1 MQMQLKLLWELQ
13 EFDLAISN
21 IRQQLEERPWLCG
34 VGELRERLDE
44 LKNSYSQL
52 DETLKEDRKTLRALE
67 MKTQKIVDDRKKLY
81 DKMYD
86 GKTTAK
92 ELEQM
97 LQKMDLLAA
106 EKLKTEDAALLLM
119 ESVEE
124 QDMALLTVVGE
135 MATCERELSEKETA
149 LAIELDNLNSELRS
163 VQAERESLV
172 AQVEPKY
179 LNKYNVLF
187 DKFQGRPM
195 AKVTGELC
203 GGCRV
208 FISSGLKG
216 HLYNPG
222 AMVYCENCGRL
233 MVKLE
238 DQ

>member
-1 MQMQLKLLWELQ
+1 MQLKLLWELQ

>member
-1 MQMQLKLLWELQ
+1 MQLKLLWELQ
-13 EFDLAISN
+13 EFDLAISS
-21 IRQQLEERPWLCG
+21 IRQQLEERPWLSG
-34 VGELRERLDE
+34 IGELRERFDE
-44 LKNSYSQL
+44 LKNSYNQL
-52 DETLKEDRKTLRALE
+52 GETLKEDRKTLRALE

-124 QDMALLTVVGE
+124 QDVALSTVVGE
-135 MATCERELSEKETA
+135 MATCEKELGEKEAA
-149 LAIELDNLNSELRS
+149 LAIELDNLNAELGR
-163 VQAERESLV
+163 VQVERDGLA

-179 LNKYNVLF
+179 LNKYNNLF
-187 DKFQGRPM
+187 DKFNGRPM

-233 MVKLE
+233 MVKL
-238 DQ
+238 DD

>member
-1 MQMQLKLLWELQ
+1 MQLNLLWELQ
-13 EFDLAISN
+13 ELDLAISN
-21 IRQQLEERPWLCG
+21 IGQQLEERPWLCG
-34 VGELRERLDE
+34 VGELREKLDE
-44 LKNSYSQL
+44 LKYSYNHL
-52 DETLKEDRKTLRALE
+52 DESLKEDRKALRALE

-81 DKMYD
+81 EKMYD

-106 EKLKTEDAALLLM
+106 EKMKTEDAALLLM

-124 QDMALLTVVGE
+124 QDLSLITLVEEIKA
-135 MATCERELSEKETA
+135 CEIELSEKEAA
-149 LAIELDNLNSELRS
+149 LTLELDTLKLELDR
-163 VQAERESLV
+163 VQAERDILAV
-172 AQVEPKY
+172 QVEPKY
-179 LNKYNVLF
+179 MNKYSILYE
-187 DKFQGRPM
+187 KFNGRPM
-195 AKVTGELC
+195 AKVTGDLC

-233 MVKLE
+233 MVKLD

>member
-1 MQMQLKLLWELQ
+1 MQLKLLWELQ

-34 VGELRERLDE
+34 IGELREKLDE
-44 LKNSYSQL
+44 LKNSYNQL
-52 DETLKEDRKTLRALE
+52 DETLKEDRKILRALE

-97 LQKMDLLAA
+97 LQKMELLAT

-124 QDMALLTVVGE
+124 QDVALSTVVGE
-135 MATCERELSEKETA
+135 MATCEKELGEKEAA
-149 LAIELDNLNSELRS
+149 LTIELDNLNVELGR
-163 VQAERESLV
+163 VQAERDSLA
-172 AQVEPKY
+172 AQIEPKY

-187 DKFQGRPM
+187 DKFHGRPM

-233 MVKLE
+233 MVKLD

>member
-1 MQMQLKLLWELQ
+1 MQLKLLWELQ

-21 IRQQLEERPWLCG
+21 IKQQLEERPWLCG
-34 VGELRERLDE
+34 VGELREKLEE
-44 LKNSYSQL
+44 LKSSYSQL

-67 MKTQKIVDDRKKLY
+67 MKTQKITDDRKKLY

-97 LQKMDLLAA
+97 MQKMDLLAT

-124 QDMALLTVVGE
+124 QDVALRTMMDE
-135 MATCERELSEKETA
+135 MATCEKELGEKEAA
-149 LAIELDNLNSELRS
+149 LAIELDNLNTELGS
-163 VQAERESLV
+163 VQTERDSLA
-172 AQVEPKY
+172 AQIEPKY
-179 LNKYNVLF
+179 LNKYNILF
-187 DKFQGRPM
+187 DKFHGRPM

-233 MVKLE
+233 MVKL
-238 DQ
+238 DD

>member
-1 MQMQLKLLWELQ
+1 MQLKLLWELQ
-13 EFDLAISN
+13 EFDLTISN

-34 VGELRERLDE
+34 VGELREKLDE
-44 LKNSYSQL
+44 LNSSYSQI
-52 DETLKEDRKTLRALE
+52 DETLKEDSKILRALE

-106 EKLKTEDAALLLM
+106 EKLKAEDAALLLM

-124 QDMALLTVVGE
+124 QDMALRTVVGE
-135 MATCERELSEKETA
+135 IATGEKELSEKEAA
-149 LAIELDNLNSELRS
+149 LAIELDNLNAELGR
-163 VQAERESLV
+163 VQAERESLA

-179 LNKYNVLF
+179 LNKYNNLF
-187 DKFQGRPM
+187 DKFHGRPM

-233 MVKLE
+233 MVKLD

>member
-1 MQMQLKLLWELQ
+1 MQLKLLWELQ
-13 EFDLAISN
+13 EFDLSVSN

-34 VGELRERLDE
+34 VGELREKLDE
-44 LKNSYSQL
+44 LKSSCSQL
-52 DETLKEDRKTLRALE
+52 DESLKEDSKALRTLE

-124 QDMALLTVVGE
+124 QDVFLRKVIDE
-135 MATCERELSEKETA
+135 SATCEKELGEKEAA
-149 LAIELDNLNSELRS
+149 LALELADLNAELRS
-163 VQAERESLV
+163 VQAERDNLAV
-172 AQVEPKY
+172 QIEPKY
-179 LNKYNVLF
+179 QNKYNILY
-187 DKFQGRPM
+187 DKFHGRPM

-233 MVKLE
+233 MVML
-238 DQ
+238 DD

>member
-1 MQMQLKLLWELQ
+1 MQLKLLWELQ
-13 EFDLAISN
+13 EFDLAISS

-34 VGELRERLDE
+34 VGELREKLDE
-44 LKNSYSQL
+44 LRNSYDQL
-52 DETLKEDRKTLRALE
+52 DESLKEDRKTLRALE

-124 QDMALLTVVGE
+124 QDVALSRVEEEL
-135 MATCERELSEKETA
+135 AACEKELSEKEAA
-149 LAIELDNLNSELRS
+149 LAIELDKLNAELGS
-163 VQAERESLV
+163 VQAERDSL
-172 AQVEPKY
+172 ALQVEPKY
-179 LNKYNVLF
+179 MNKYNVLF

-233 MVKLE
+233 MVKLD

>member
-44 LKNSYSQL
+44 LKSSYSQL

-124 QDMALLTVVGE
+124 QDMALRTVVGE
-135 MATCERELSEKETA
+135 MATCEKELGEKEAA
-149 LAIELDNLNSELRS
+149 LVMELDNLNAELRS
-163 VQAERESLV
+163 VQAERDSLA
-172 AQVEPKY
+172 AQIEPKY
-179 LNKYNVLF
+179 LNKYNILF
-187 DKFQGRPM
+187 DKFHGRPM

-233 MVKLE
+233 MVKL
-238 DQ
+238 DD